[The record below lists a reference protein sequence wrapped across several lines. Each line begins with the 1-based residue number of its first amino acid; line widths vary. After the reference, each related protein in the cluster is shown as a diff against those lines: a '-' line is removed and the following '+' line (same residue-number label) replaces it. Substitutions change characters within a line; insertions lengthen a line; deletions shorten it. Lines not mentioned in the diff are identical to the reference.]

1 MKLSEVATENDREST
16 VDFITKTWSKIHQE
30 ETVQL
35 SAKIKQH
42 TNSHRWKDYNGRKVS
57 TVNATDVEYI
67 TVELIDNP
75 EEINRIKRE
84 IENHKTRQHDRQEK
98 ETTKTEGTERET
110 GIQNQT
116 EAIPNKTRK
125 KDSLNKPESPPRIH
139 HQEQIHIPDAGL
151 SSECMHSNNRTQTT
165 RQVQGHPN
173 SIFMAKTT
181 REISIYQLGVHRS
194 LEGPYPKRTI
204 HTRKTRPT

>member
-1 MKLSEVATENDREST
+1 MEQNPPRGNGTVICKNQTTRKLTQMERLQRKKS
-16 VDFITKTWSKIHQE
+16 VDSQCNRRGIHH
-30 ETVQL
+30 
-35 SAKIKQH
+35 S
-42 TNSHRWKDYNGRKVS
+42 R
-57 TVNATDVEYI
+57 
-67 TVELIDNP
+67 
-75 EEINRIKRE
+75 INRQPRRNQQNQKR
-84 IENHKTRQHDRQEK
+84 NRSHKTRQHDRQEK
-98 ETTKTEGTERET
+98 ETTKTERTEPET
-110 GIQNQT
+110 DIQNQT

-151 SSECMHSNNRTQTT
+151 SSEHMHSNNRTQIT

-194 LEGPYPKRTI
+194 FEGPNPTRTI
-204 HTRKTRPT
+204 HIRKTRPT